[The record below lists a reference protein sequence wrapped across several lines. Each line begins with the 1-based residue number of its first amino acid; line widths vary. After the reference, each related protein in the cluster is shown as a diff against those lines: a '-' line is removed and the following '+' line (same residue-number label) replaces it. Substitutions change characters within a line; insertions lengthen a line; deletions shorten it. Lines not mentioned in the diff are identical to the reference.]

1 MATVANATLP
11 PIVQP
16 ARVSQLMA
24 EGAPLRLLDVRTPAE
39 FETVHI
45 RGAYNVP
52 LDTLAEH
59 REDLRRHV
67 QEPVVLVCRS
77 GQRARQAEQALR
89 EIGMQNLHILDGG
102 MNAWEAA
109 ELPVERGRARLSLE
123 RQVRIGAGALA
134 ATGGIL
140 ALAVNPLFALVP
152 AFIGSG
158 LVFAGVTDFC
168 PMALLLGKLPYNRVG
183 ACDVNAV
190 VAALKNGEAAPAL
203 ATVPGSGRGAPGGSG
218 ACCA

>member
-1 MATVANATLP
+1 
-11 PIVQP
+11 
-16 ARVSQLMA
+16 
-24 EGAPLRLLDVRTPAE
+24 VRTPAE
-39 FETVHI
+39 FEAVHI

-67 QEPVVLVCRS
+67 HEPVVLVCRS
-77 GQRARQAEQALR
+77 GQRARQAENALR

-109 ELPVERGRARLSLE
+109 ELPVEQGRPRLSLE

-140 ALAVNPLFALVP
+140 ALLVNPLFALVP
-152 AFIGSG
+152 ALIGSG

-168 PMALLLGKLPYNRVG
+168 PMALLLGRLPYNRVG
-183 ACDVNAV
+183 ACDVNLV

-203 ATVPGSGRGAPGGSG
+203 AVARGSARAVSGGPG
-218 ACCA
+218 ACCG